1 MKKSKTR
8 IFINKTISQN
18 LLVYIKGKHFHF
30 LKNVLRSSINDKI
43 NLFDG
48 TTGEW
53 DSTIISINRDTII
66 LKVINN
72 INTIIKSNDVWL
84 IFAPIKQYRMNIAI
98 QKATELGVS
107 RIIPCITEYTNV
119 RKINVKN
126 LLDNAI
132 EASEQSERNDIPKI
146 EKEIEF
152 SKLILDWPED
162 RLLIFCDEKENTNT
176 GIIKKLTPL
185 KNYLNKSAILI
196 GPEGGF
202 SEKEIEMLLN
212 KDKVIPVSLGNR
224 LLRSDTAIAVSL
236 FSIEQLLV

>member
-18 LLVYIKGKHFHF
+18 LLVYIKGKQFHF

-43 NLFDG
+43 NIFDG
-48 TTGEW
+48 ITGEW
-53 DSTIISINRDTII
+53 DSVILSINRDTII

-72 INTIIKSNDVWL
+72 LNTLSKSNDVWL

-107 RIIPCITEYTNV
+107 MIIPCLTEFTNV
-119 RKINVKN
+119 RKINIKN
-126 LLDNAI
+126 LVDNAI

-202 SEKEIEMLLN
+202 SENEREMLLN

>member
-18 LLVYIKGKHFHF
+18 LLIYIKGKQFHF

-43 NLFDG
+43 NIFDG
-48 TTGEW
+48 ITGEW
-53 DSTIISINRDTII
+53 DSVILSINRDTII
-66 LKVINN
+66 LKVINK
-72 INTIIKSNDVWL
+72 INTISKSNDVWL
-84 IFAPIKQYRMNIAI
+84 IFSPIKQYRMNIAI

-107 RIIPCITEYTNV
+107 RIIPCLTEYTNV
-119 RKINVKN
+119 RNINVKN

-152 SKLILDWPED
+152 NKLLLDWPED
-162 RLLIFCDEKENTNT
+162 RIIIFCDEKENINSA
-176 GIIKKLTPL
+176 IIKKLTPL
-185 KNYLNKSAILI
+185 KNSLKKSAIFI

-202 SEKEIEMLLN
+202 SEHEREMLLN